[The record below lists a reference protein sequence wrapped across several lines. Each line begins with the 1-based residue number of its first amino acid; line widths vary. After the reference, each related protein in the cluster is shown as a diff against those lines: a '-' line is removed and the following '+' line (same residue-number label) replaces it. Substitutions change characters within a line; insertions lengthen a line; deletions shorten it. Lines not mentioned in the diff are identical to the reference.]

1 MQFHISFK
9 SMRKNLIFIFLLI
22 LGQQAFPQ
30 VVVQSSS
37 GRTPYD
43 LVSSVLVGGGV
54 SVSNVTFNGI
64 STTLNATT
72 GAQIGTF
79 TNNLSGFP
87 ALTFSGGLI
96 MATGD
101 ISVANGPNDQNGA
114 AYPIYNS
121 MTCPELDAIISG
133 WGECNNPA
141 ILEFDF
147 VTIANTVTFNY
158 VFASE
163 EYPDFVNSSFNDVF
177 GFFVTD
183 MVTNVTTNI
192 ALIPGTTQ
200 PVTINNVNQYSY
212 SQYYHV
218 VADYST
224 YMQYNAFVGPF
235 AATMSVVPC
244 RTYHMKLAISNV
256 SDTQYD
262 SAVFFQA
269 QSFTANAINIGVS
282 YDHQELPLV
291 VRGCNNGLLT
301 ISMPS
306 PISQDTTI
314 HLEFSGT
321 AVNGVDIQTLPHD
334 VTIPAGQTSVSLPI
348 VALPGHSADTLTF
361 IISYNASVCTDAQ
374 QSMQIV
380 IRILNDND
388 IDITSHDINSCSR
401 LDSIS
406 IELVSGEI
414 GSLQWYPSNNLSN
427 PNDLTTGFLTP
438 FDGVMSYTVIASDKY
453 NCMHD
458 TTQFVFQ
465 QGTASIDTIEATICE
480 GKMYTD
486 NGFHAQTPGYHTQ
499 TIASSWGCDSV
510 VVLHLTVLAMNVE
523 IVKLTEDFC
532 ENYSME
538 LEAITESPNLQW
550 STGET
555 TEQIT
560 VHTPGSYTATVHD
573 SRCSAS
579 AHVEIGGCP
588 FELIIPNAFTPSLN
602 DGTNDVFYL
611 PNINADLVQSFTIYI
626 YDRWGKLV
634 FYSDDP
640 LFRWDGKINGKKTPQ
655 SVFSYQIYLKTYYQE
670 SKQYKGHITIL

>member
-1 MQFHISFK
+1 MKKRYVYI
-9 SMRKNLIFIFLLI
+9 LI
-22 LGQQAFPQ
+22 LVLLHVHAFPQ
-30 VVVQSSS
+30 IVTQSSS

-54 SVSNVTFNGI
+54 SISNVTFNGV

-79 TNNLSGFP
+79 TNNLGGFP
-87 ALTFSGGLI
+87 GLTFSGGLI
-96 MATGD
+96 MTTGD
-101 ISVANGPNDQNGA
+101 ISIANGPNDQNGA
-114 AYPIYNS
+114 AYPTYNYQS
-121 MTCPELDAIISG
+121 CPELDNIINS
-133 WGECNNPA
+133 WGSCESPA

-147 VTIANTVTFNY
+147 VTTANTVTFNY

-183 MVTNVTTNI
+183 LVTNVTRNI
-192 ALIPGTTQ
+192 ALIPGTSL
-200 PVTINNVNQYSY
+200 PVTINNVNMYSY

-218 VADYST
+218 VPDYSSW
-224 YMQYNAFVGPF
+224 MQYNAFVGPF
-235 AATMSVVPC
+235 AATMAVVPC

-256 SDTQYD
+256 SDSQYD

-269 QSFTANAINIGVS
+269 QSFTANAITGDVT
-282 YDHQELPLV
+282 YDHQDLPLV

-301 ISMPS
+301 FSLPA
-306 PISQDTTI
+306 PLGQDTT
-314 HLEFSGT
+314 LQLTLSGT
-321 AVNGVDIQTLPHD
+321 AVNGVDYQALPNSI
-334 VTIPAGQTSVSLPI
+334 TIPAGQTSASLPI
-348 VALPGHSADTLTF
+348 VALLGDSPDTLTL
-361 IISYNASVCTDAQ
+361 IISYNTSVCTDAQ
-374 QSMQIV
+374 QDIQIT

-388 IDITSHDINSCSR
+388 IDITSQNINSCSR
-401 LDSIS
+401 LDTIS

-414 GSLQWYPSNNLSN
+414 GSLQWYPSNNLTN
-427 PNDLTTGFLTP
+427 PNDLSTGFITP

-453 NCMHD
+453 NCLHD

-465 QGTASIDTIEATICE
+465 QGTASVDTIEATICE
-480 GKMYTD
+480 GETYTG
-486 NGFHAQTPGYHTQ
+486 NGFHAQTPGLHTQ

-510 VVLHLTVLAMNVE
+510 VVLDLTVLEMNVE
-523 IVKLTEDFC
+523 IVEITQDFC
-532 ENYSME
+532 ENFEME

-560 VHTPGSYTATVHD
+560 VHSPGVYTATVHD
-573 SRCSAS
+573 ERCSAS
-579 AHVEIGGCP
+579 DHIEVVGCP
-588 FELIIPNAFTPSLN
+588 FDLIIPNAFTPSLN

-611 PNINADLVQSFTIYI
+611 PNVNAAIVQSFAIYI

-634 FYSDDP
+634 FFSEDP
-640 LFRWDGKINGKKTPQ
+640 LFRWDGKVNGKPTHQ
-655 SVFSYQIYLKTYYQE
+655 NVFSYRIDIKTYYQE
-670 SKQYKGHITIL
+670 AKQYKGSITVL